1 MQRALTSVCSSISL
15 ASNGQEA
22 IEMVRL
28 AYNKKEP
35 EDVVLM
41 DCVMPV
47 GEIILATCCSC

>member
-28 AYNKKEP
+28 AYEKNEP
-35 EDVVLM
+35 YDVVLM
-41 DCVMPV
+41 DCFMPV
-47 GEIILATCCSC
+47 RLLF